1 MACRVIKKLLGYEIC
16 IFEKEGTLL
25 YSDPIV
31 LIRGE
36 GFSEIYNLQR
46 HSHET
51 GDIILRK
58 STREAVYSYIE
69 DNVGRILSYM

>member
-1 MACRVIKKLLGYEIC
+1 MACKVIKKLLGYEIC

-31 LIRGE
+31 LIRGS
-36 GFSEIYNLQR
+36 GFSEIYNLQK

-51 GDIILRK
+51 GDIISRVSTRK
-58 STREAVYSYIE
+58 SIYSYIE
-69 DNVGRILSYM
+69 DHADQILSYL